1 MARARKQAAAPW
13 LLFTSLLAVFLVA
26 GESCYKAGAYVL
38 LCSCYRN
45 TCWLQLAHDELFLYH
60 DVDGG
65 RQPRDHMLEH
75 LAHYYSKAAE
85 EQQPA
90 LFEQQL
96 DQQLQVQQPALLK
109 QQKLRL
115 QQQPQQPAAF
125 EEQQQ
130 VAQQQQV
137 QQPAVFEQQQQQD
150 QQLEVELPAVD
161 DEQEPNLQMQSQ
173 QHEEQQ
179 QHSQGRNLQQYA
191 YNTAYDPYAGGVT
204 PGFMNIDVNAVT
216 GTHFDAGGVAVDIS
230 ADQNYIGFSLGNAFG
245 VGIARDRGY
254 NIQIGGGNLAD
265 ISVTKDA
272 GIGLWLLNGLIN
284 LNYMPGGGWSLGTM
298 AAQGSMS
305 EAVAAGNVTMA
316 NVVVDDF
323 SSSSSTP
330 AAIPVIEV
338 DGTTSSQVS
347 TYYNDYGEVAV
358 TSPSGSSSSSSS
370 SSSISY
376 TPAPAPSSSTYN
388 TYSST
393 PSSSSA
399 SSGYLVSREAT
410 DYSDYGQQWSIESAY
425 SDTAAMSAGA
435 AASGGGV
442 YSASS
447 SSSSSAATASRRA
460 CQGGT
465 VVAVSGSK
473 FTCRYKRSP
482 LVRVA
487 SNVKTYSNGIVA

>member
-1 MARARKQAAAPW
+1 M
-13 LLFTSLLAVFLVA
+13 
-26 GESCYKAGAYVL
+26 
-38 LCSCYRN
+38 
-45 TCWLQLAHDELFLYH
+45 
-60 DVDGG
+60 
-65 RQPRDHMLEH
+65 
-75 LAHYYSKAAE
+75 
-85 EQQPA
+85 QQPA
-90 LFEQQL
+90 LLEEQQQL
-96 DQQLQVQQPALLK
+96 DQQQQVQEPADFA
-109 QQKLRL
+109 
-115 QQQPQQPAAF
+115 QQQP
-125 EEQQQ
+125 
-130 VAQQQQV
+130 
-137 QQPAVFEQQQQQD
+137 
-150 QQLEVELPAVD
+150 
-161 DEQEPNLQMQSQ
+161 NLQLQLQ
-173 QHEEQQ
+173 QHEIQE
-179 QHSQGRNLQQYA
+179 QHSQGRSLQQYA

-230 ADQNYIGFSLGNAFG
+230 ADQHYIGVSLDNAFG

-254 NIQIGGGNLAD
+254 NIQIGGGNLAH

-284 LNYMPGGGWSLGTM
+284 LNYMPGGGWSMGTM

-323 SSSSSTP
+323 SSSSTN

-338 DGTTSSQVS
+338 DGTTASKVS

-358 TSPSGSSSSSSS
+358 TSPSSSSSS

-376 TPAPAPSSSTYN
+376 TPAPAPSSSTLN

-399 SSGYLVSREAT
+399 SSSYLVSREAT

-425 SDTAAMSAGA
+425 SDTAAMSASA
-435 AASGGGV
+435 AASGGGM

-447 SSSSSAATASRRA
+447 SSSSSGAATASRRA

-465 VVAVSGSK
+465 VVAMSGSK